1 MTWTTIPPVMY
12 DPTLAEVELQ
22 TLYVKVLRAKV
33 AQLEDESASAAQL
46 AQARAFLAEAEAAL
60 ARYRR
65 RLGRGP

>member
-1 MTWTTIPPVMY
+1 VSWATIPPVLY
-12 DPTLAEVELQ
+12 DPTLSEVELQ

-33 AQLEDESASAAQL
+33 AQLEDESAPAAQL

-65 RLGRGP
+65 RRRGP